1 MATKALFTYLPAS
14 TPGQGTAVSVSV
26 DGRPILMSPTAS
38 LAAGLLA
45 AGVTA
50 VRVSA
55 VGHGPRA
62 PYCMMGVCFEC
73 LVEVNG
79 RPNQQ
84 ACLVTPQDGMQVATL
99 QSAPCLVPAQES
111 GHA

>member
-1 MATKALFTYLPAS
+1 MATKTLFKYLPGRAPS
-14 TPGQGTAVSVSV
+14 QGAAVSVVV
-26 DGRPILMSPTAS
+26 DGQSVSMSPQAS

-45 AGVTA
+45 AGITA
-50 VRVSA
+50 VRVSP
-55 VGHGPRA
+55 VGQGPRA

-84 ACLVTPQDGMQVATL
+84 ACLVTPEDGMQVRTL
-99 QSAPCLVPAQES
+99 QGAPCVLHPQEAR
-111 GHA
+111 HA